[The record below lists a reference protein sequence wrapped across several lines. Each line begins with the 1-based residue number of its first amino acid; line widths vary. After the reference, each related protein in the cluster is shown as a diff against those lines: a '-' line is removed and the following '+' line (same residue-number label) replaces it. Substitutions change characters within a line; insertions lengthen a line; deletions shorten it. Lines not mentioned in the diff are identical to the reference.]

1 MALTG
6 SPMVVLLA
14 LLLTGAV
21 VGAPSSECRGEQSC
35 LSVDGP
41 RSGGA
46 MLQTASEKEGVSSSA
61 TRAKGAPL
69 KGRLDTLEKEMG
81 MLQDRTAQ
89 LELEVMGT
97 EGAGEG
103 PMLPAIDEAAVLPP
117 APEEAALASVDKRRA
132 QPHRF
137 HKRAQHDYV
146 ALAQGAAD
154 VEREGSLKERVAAL
168 EAAMAALKSKVSTLE
183 NQVAGK
189 NLAGGLALLE
199 KAAGS
204 ALKSRIVS
212 LEEEADMM
220 MARVS
225 ALEHT
230 VRG

>member
-81 MLQDRTAQ
+81 LLQDRTSA
-89 LELEVMGT
+89 LESEVMGT

-103 PMLPAIDEAAVLPP
+103 PLPAIDEAAPP
-117 APEEAALASVDKRRA
+117 APEEAVLASVDKKRA
-132 QPHRF
+132 QPHHF

-146 ALAQGAAD
+146 GLAQEAAD
-154 VEREGSLKERVAAL
+154 VKKAGTLKDRVAAL

>member
-1 MALTG
+1 
-6 SPMVVLLA
+6 
-14 LLLTGAV
+14 
-21 VGAPSSECRGEQSC
+21 
-35 LSVDGP
+35 
-41 RSGGA
+41 
-46 MLQTASEKEGVSSSA
+46 MLQTAADKEGTA
-61 TRAKGAPL
+61 THAASQGAPL
-69 KGRLDTLEKEMG
+69 MGRLDTLEKEMG

-97 EGAGEG
+97 EGSKEEG

>member
-1 MALTG
+1 
-6 SPMVVLLA
+6 
-14 LLLTGAV
+14 
-21 VGAPSSECRGEQSC
+21 
-35 LSVDGP
+35 
-41 RSGGA
+41 
-46 MLQTASEKEGVSSSA
+46 MLQTAADKEGTA
-61 TRAKGAPL
+61 THAASQGAPL
-69 KGRLDTLEKEMG
+69 MGRLDTLEKEMG

-97 EGAGEG
+97 EGSKEEG
-103 PMLPAIDEAAVLPP
+103 PMLPAIDAAAGPMPAFDEASGPP
-117 APEEAALASVDKRRA
+117 MPLEAALVSVDKRRA
-132 QPHRF
+132 QPRRF
-137 HKRAQHDYV
+137 HKRAQHDYI

-154 VEREGSLKERVAAL
+154 VGREGSLKERVAAL
-168 EAAMAALKSKVSTLE
+168 EAAMAALKSKVSMLE

-189 NLAGGLALLE
+189 DFAGGLSLLE